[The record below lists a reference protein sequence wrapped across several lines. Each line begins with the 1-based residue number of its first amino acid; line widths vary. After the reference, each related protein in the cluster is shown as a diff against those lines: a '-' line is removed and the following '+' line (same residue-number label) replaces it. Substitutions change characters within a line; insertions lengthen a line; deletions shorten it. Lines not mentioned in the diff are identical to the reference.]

1 VLQVMCLII
10 YGMMMFM
17 YICSTVLYI
26 FFCCC
31 FHKYM
36 LLLIDTLLVLYYVK
50 STLKICIPFDLD
62 LNFGDCLTKY
72 ELCTVIPVW

>member
-1 VLQVMCLII
+1 
-10 YGMMMFM
+10 
-17 YICSTVLYI
+17 
-26 FFCCC
+26 
-31 FHKYM
+31 M